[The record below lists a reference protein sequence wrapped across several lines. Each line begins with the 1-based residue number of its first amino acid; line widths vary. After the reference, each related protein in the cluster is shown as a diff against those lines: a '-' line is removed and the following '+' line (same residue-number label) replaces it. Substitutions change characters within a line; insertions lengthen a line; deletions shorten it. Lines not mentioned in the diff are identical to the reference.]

1 MVADSARSGTIFHT
15 CMSGQRTDICAVS
28 DTGTGPV
35 RKVTR
40 DGRSHAP
47 TVSREGRR
55 IAFQRREGVVVATVR
70 GRVLRTIDR
79 QASPGVSRPVISPDG
94 RRVAWSEVAISRFP
108 VTEAIPYICVAPATD
123 SSDPVCDSSFTT
135 HVAWSA
141 AGRLV
146 GAADPGAAVLC
157 ELDTA
162 RRPIGES
169 FHDSCARP
177 GILGNTPPAWPGP
190 RPSFSRDGRFAVAG
204 LAPDAASPD
213 SAIVLHDARSGCP
226 RCGARRRPARPGSGA
241 VARRTAGGAFT
252 RGRAIV
258 VVPAAGGPPRR
269 VVAREDAPRSFY
281 VAAAEQQCVHRRLA
295 RRSGKGTI
303 PSAAEH
309 FNYLNELLYRVQISK
324 AFRCRR
330 NGLVA

>member
-1 MVADSARSGTIFHT
+1 MADSARSGTIFHT
-15 CMSGQRTDICAVS
+15 CASGQRTDICAVS

-40 DGRSHAP
+40 DGRSHSP
-47 TVSREGRR
+47 TVSRDGRR
-55 IAFQRREGVVVATVR
+55 IAFQRREGVVVATAR
-70 GRVLRTIDR
+70 GGVLRTINQ
-79 QASPGVSRPVISPDG
+79 QASPAVSRPVISPDG

-108 VTEAIPYICVAPATD
+108 LTEAIPYICVARATGA
-123 SSDPVCDSSFTT
+123 SDPVCDASFTT

-146 GAADPGAAVLC
+146 GAADPAAAVLC

-190 RPSFSRDGRFAVAG
+190 RPSFSRDGRFAVAA
-204 LAPDAASPD
+204 LAPDPASAD
-213 SAIVLHDARSGCP
+213 SAIVLHDART
-226 RCGARRRPARPGSGA
+226 GARIAVLAAGPRDRDPVLSPDGRR
-241 VARRTAGGAFT
+241 VAFT

-258 VVPAAGGPPRR
+258 VVPTAGGAPRR
-269 VVAREDAPRSFY
+269 IVARGAHP
-281 VAAAEQQCVHRRLA
+281 AWA
-295 RRSGKGTI
+295 R
-303 PSAAEH
+303 
-309 FNYLNELLYRVQISK
+309 
-324 AFRCRR
+324 
-330 NGLVA
+330 